1 LWLGRVASGIG
12 DALVPVALT
21 FAVISLHHSATA
33 LGAVLAAIMVA
44 RVAFTLAGGVIADRL
59 SRKTIILGCDAVRGG
74 VEAFTAVMLLTHH
87 MTLPLFLL
95 TGALFG
101 MASAFFGPAADGL
114 VPQTVAPEALQ
125 PANALLGLSRN
136 LLNVFGPAVSGA
148 LVATA
153 GPGYV
158 FAIDACSFA
167 VGLGFLVRL
176 SVDAPARG
184 SHTSFLAELRG
195 GFREVMSRTWVRA
208 PIAGFAISNV
218 ALAAFIVLGPVVFLN
233 HFDHAREDWGVVST
247 CGSIGAIG
255 GALASVRL
263 APKRPLYVG
272 FVATALVG
280 VPIAALAG
288 PLPFPAIA
296 IAWGFGMGSI
306 TLANTWWE
314 TSLQRLIPE
323 SVFSRVRSYDIL
335 VSFVFMPIGMVAF
348 GPIADALGYEWTLLG
363 AAVVVAAT
371 SLSVAFEPAVRAI
384 TGSPEPP
391 AESHEL
397 GSHSANQVPT

>member
-1 LWLGRVASGIG
+1 LWFGRVASGIG

-33 LGAVLAAIMVA
+33 LGGVLAAFTIT

-59 SRKTIILGCDAVRGG
+59 SRKTIILGCDAVRGS
-74 VEAFTAVMLLTHH
+74 VEAFTAVMLLTHQ
-87 MTLPLFLL
+87 MTLPLFLV
-95 TGALFG
+95 TGAVFG

-114 VPQTVAPEALQ
+114 VPQTIAADRLQ
-125 PANALLGLSRN
+125 SANALLGLSRN
-136 LLNVFGPAVSGA
+136 LLNVCGPAVSGA

-158 FAIDACSFA
+158 FAIDAGSFA
-167 VGLGFLVRL
+167 IGLAFLVRL

-184 SHTSFLAELRG
+184 PRTSFVAELRG
-195 GFREVMSRTWVRA
+195 GFSEVRSRTWVRA
-208 PIAGFAISNV
+208 PIAGFAISNF

-233 HFDHAREDWGVVST
+233 HFEHAREDWGVVSM
-247 CGSIGAIG
+247 CGSIGAIA
-255 GALASVRL
+255 GALASVRF
-263 APKRPLYVG
+263 APQRPLYVG
-272 FVATALVG
+272 FVVTALIG
-280 VPIAALAG
+280 VPIAALAS

-296 IAWGFGMGSI
+296 VAWAFGMGSI

-323 SVFSRVRSYDIL
+323 NVFSRVRSYDIL

-348 GPIADALGYEWTLLG
+348 GPIADAVGYEWTLLG
-363 AAVVVAAT
+363 AAIIAAAT
-371 SLSVAFEPAVRAI
+371 NLSVAFEPAVRAI
-384 TGSPEPP
+384 LSG
-391 AESHEL
+391 AEVRTETQEL
-397 GSHSANQVPT
+397 GSPAANQVP